1 MKKIKRKIRKRKETI
16 SASIPKKLKDKVRQV
31 SEKKN
36 VSMTK
41 YTEQALRREVSR
53 DETLIK

>member
-1 MKKIKRKIRKRKETI
+1 MTKINRKIRKRKETI
-16 SASIPKKLKDKVRQV
+16 TASIPKTLKDKVRKV

-41 YTEQALRREVSR
+41 YTEQALRREVSK
-53 DETLIK
+53 DEALIK